1 MSKVEELKDLNQ
13 NLAYENKKM
22 GDFLESLG
30 LTIDEITDIVINGE
44 QLNLDIIKKIR
55 NKTNVLER
63 KFVKDEIRKLSKRI
77 PKWQTQ
83 TIKIQNLK
91 EQKNWMR

>member
-1 MSKVEELKDLNQ
+1 MPKLAEQRELSE

-22 GDFLESLG
+22 GDFLELLG

-55 NKTNVLER
+55 NKTFVLER
-63 KFVKDEIRKLSKRI
+63 KFIKNEIRRLSESIEEKV
-77 PKWQTQ
+77 
-83 TIKIQNLK
+83 
-91 EQKNWMR
+91 

>member
-22 GDFLESLG
+22 GDFSELLG

-55 NKTNVLER
+55 NKTFVLER
-63 KFVKDEIRKLSKRI
+63 KFIKNEIRRLSESIEEKV
-77 PKWQTQ
+77 
-83 TIKIQNLK
+83 
-91 EQKNWMR
+91 

>member
-1 MSKVEELKDLNQ
+1 MPKLAEQRELSE

-22 GDFLESLG
+22 GDFLELLG

-55 NKTNVLER
+55 NKTFVLER
-63 KFVKDEIRKLSKRI
+63 KFVKDEIRRLSKLV
-77 PKWQTQ
+77 Q
-83 TIKIQNLK
+83 
-91 EQKNWMR
+91 E

>member
-1 MSKVEELKDLNQ
+1 MSKIAELEDLNE

-22 GDFLESLG
+22 GDFLELLG

-55 NKTNVLER
+55 NKTFVLER
-63 KFVKDEIRKLSKRI
+63 KFIKNEIRRLSESIEEKV
-77 PKWQTQ
+77 
-83 TIKIQNLK
+83 
-91 EQKNWMR
+91 

>member
-1 MSKVEELKDLNQ
+1 MPKLAELEDLNE

-22 GDFLESLG
+22 GDFLELLG
-30 LTIDEITDIVINGE
+30 LTIDEITDVVINGE

-63 KFVKDEIRKLSKRI
+63 KIVKNTIRELNKRI
-77 PKWQTQ
+77 EDEKV
-83 TIKIQNLK
+83 
-91 EQKNWMR
+91 

>member
-1 MSKVEELKDLNQ
+1 MSKIAELEDLNE

-22 GDFLESLG
+22 GDFLELLG

-63 KFVKDEIRKLSKRI
+63 KFVKNEIRELNKRV
-77 PKWQTQ
+77 
-83 TIKIQNLK
+83 
-91 EQKNWMR
+91 QK

>member
-1 MSKVEELKDLNQ
+1 MSKLAELEDLNE

-22 GDFLESLG
+22 GDFLELLG

-63 KFVKDEIRKLSKRI
+63 KIVKNTIRELNKRI
-77 PKWQTQ
+77 
-83 TIKIQNLK
+83 LK
-91 EQKNWMR
+91 RQI

>member
-1 MSKVEELKDLNQ
+1 MPKLAELEDLNE

-22 GDFLESLG
+22 GDFLELLG

-63 KFVKDEIRKLSKRI
+63 KFVKDSIKELNKRI
-77 PKWQTQ
+77 
-83 TIKIQNLK
+83 
-91 EQKNWMR
+91 

>member
-1 MSKVEELKDLNQ
+1 MSKIAELEDLNE

-22 GDFLESLG
+22 GDFLELLG
-30 LTIDEITDIVINGE
+30 LTIDEITDVVINGE

-63 KFVKDEIRKLSKRI
+63 KIVKNTIRELNKRI
-77 PKWQTQ
+77 EDEKV
-83 TIKIQNLK
+83 
-91 EQKNWMR
+91 

>member
-1 MSKVEELKDLNQ
+1 MSKLAELEDLNE

-22 GDFLESLG
+22 GDFLELLG

-55 NKTNVLER
+55 NKTFVLER
-63 KFVKDEIRKLSKRI
+63 KFIKNEIRRLSESIEEKV
-77 PKWQTQ
+77 
-83 TIKIQNLK
+83 
-91 EQKNWMR
+91 

>member
-1 MSKVEELKDLNQ
+1 MSKLAEQKELNE

-22 GDFLESLG
+22 GDFLELLG

-77 PKWQTQ
+77 PK
-83 TIKIQNLK
+83 
-91 EQKNWMR
+91 

>member
-1 MSKVEELKDLNQ
+1 MPKLAEQRELSE

-22 GDFLESLG
+22 GDFLELLG

-55 NKTNVLER
+55 NKTFVLER
-63 KFVKDEIRKLSKRI
+63 KFIKNEIRRLSESNNRI
-77 PKWQTQ
+77 
-83 TIKIQNLK
+83 
-91 EQKNWMR
+91 